1 MPFLCR
7 RGTDR
12 CRAPCRHSSTR
23 RTSEYNGVHFHQGTP
38 NSMDQ
43 FDCPHAKDQ
52 NSCKGFSRKLCLTVR
67 EERDHRRSLNDWHF
81 YDQITS
87 KRKDPRILLGTFLRT
102 DVQAV
107 KEAYFAKIPVIVLR
121 DAKRRPRVL
130 MWRCLPTARGRNPS
144 PCRGNRLSQ
153 KRYGTLPAIK
163 RSPPPEG
170 RQIWIRTSRC
180 RFPWSPVDDAR
191 RRALRAPG

>member
-1 MPFLCR
+1 MCWTSQGLGLLDLSLDAILLEWGAALVQER
-7 RGTDR
+7 AQTA

-144 PCRGNRLSQ
+144 PM
-153 KRYGTLPAIK
+153 
-163 RSPPPEG
+163 
-170 RQIWIRTSRC
+170 SREQAFAKSVTE
-180 RFPWSPVDDAR
+180 RFPR
-191 RRALRAPG
+191 